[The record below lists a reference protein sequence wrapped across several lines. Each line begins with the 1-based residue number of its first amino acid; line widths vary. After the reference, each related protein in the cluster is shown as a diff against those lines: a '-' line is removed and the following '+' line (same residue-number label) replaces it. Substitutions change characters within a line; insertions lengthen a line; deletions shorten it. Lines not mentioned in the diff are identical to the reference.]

1 MRSTTGTAL
10 LLLAALFLLPDTPA
24 QAAQTAP
31 DAERFTIRLGAAEAT
46 PAAGRWTPPSD
57 ADAAFLVQLHKIPDP
72 DAVARWR
79 ARGVELLRYAGGNA
93 YVVRAPGEGRDLL
106 ASSPAVRATLA
117 LEPAMK
123 RSPAFDRDPAL
134 AARARRGEPL
144 ALDLRFFPH
153 VSFDRARTLL
163 ASLGV
168 DAEQERYGYGRSIVA
183 HATWP
188 ELLRLLES
196 DDVAWIDP
204 LPPPAGPANRNAGER
219 ARVDR
224 VLDRPGFRG
233 ADGSG
238 VHIGI
243 WDWFTTGSGHT
254 DLEGRVDRTG
264 MRPRNESLHGLW
276 VSGTAAGAGLVDP
289 KGRGMAPAA
298 SLHWYSWSSDIWS
311 RIAAAR
317 ADDGVRITNHSWT
330 LHPGWRSAWDADPPH
345 FVWSGDRWAFGYYH
359 AMTADADELAR
370 STDVLLVMAAGNDRE
385 LSFLGPHTHGTMVR
399 GDEGV
404 LSEDGVDHEDLH
416 PLNPRHA
423 SIVGPAIGKN
433 VLTVGATTK
442 DDEMSWFSSW
452 GPTADG
458 RVKPDLV
465 AVGVDVTTT
474 TVGDGYATNWGT
486 SLAAPVVSGI
496 AALLADY
503 YARSH
508 GAEPSA
514 LTLKGLLIHA
524 ARDLGR
530 PGPDY
535 VYGHGMVDAQ
545 LAARVLRAA
554 DRGEAGLASV
564 LVERRLSHGQKR
576 RLFFDV
582 PPGAR
587 ELEATL
593 VWHDAPGERLVND
606 LDLWLVSPSREVFRP
621 FVLDPERPLQAARRG
636 VNRIDNV
643 ERARVDDPEPGRW
656 WVFVQ
661 ATRVP
666 MGPQSYSLIVSAG
679 DGNRPPEKHT
689 EGACGITRF
698 YATDEG
704 PGSPSLS
711 RPQDVFRHGDPFY
724 LTTRFYVPDNADYG
738 DFYGS
743 IHVTWTVED
752 GSGEVILR
760 EGVSTTRRYILPR
773 EWGSFF
779 TEQRYRIPRELPAGA
794 YVGRTVVRM
803 HNGAEAAAE
812 FPFRIAA
819 D

>member
-1 MRSTTGTAL
+1 MRGPTGTLLLFTAL
-10 LLLAALFLLPDTPA
+10 LFLPSSPTQGAQPTPE
-24 QAAQTAP
+24 
-31 DAERFTIRLGAAEAT
+31 AEGFTLRLGAAETT

-57 ADAAFLVQLHKIPDP
+57 TDAPFLVQLHELPDD

-79 ARGVELLRYAGGNA
+79 ARGVELLRYAGANA
-93 YVVRAPGEGRDLL
+93 YVVRASGEGREALVE
-106 ASSPAVRATLA
+106 SPTVRAALA
-117 LEPAMK
+117 LEPEMK
-123 RSPAFDRDPAL
+123 RSSAFDRDPAL
-134 AARARRGEPL
+134 AARSRRGERL

-153 VSFDRARTLL
+153 VSFERARTLL
-163 ASLGV
+163 ASVG
-168 DAEQERYGYGRSIVA
+168 AQTGQERYGYGRAIVA
-183 HATWP
+183 RATWP

-196 DDVAWIDP
+196 DDVAWADP

-219 ARVDR
+219 ARVDM

-238 VHIGI
+238 ARLGI
-243 WDWFTTGSGHT
+243 WDWFATGIGHT
-254 DLEGRVDRTG
+254 DLDGRVDRTG
-264 MRPRNESLHGLW
+264 MRPRDESLHGLW
-276 VSGTAAGAGLVDP
+276 VSGTAAAAGLIDP

-298 SLHWYSWSSDIWS
+298 SLYWYSWSTDLWS

-330 LHPGWRSAWDADPPH
+330 LHPGWRSAWDAHPPH

-359 AMTADADELAR
+359 AMTGDADELAR
-370 STDVLLVMAAGNDRE
+370 DADVLLVMAAGNDRE
-385 LSFLGPHTHGTMVR
+385 LSFLGPHAHGTIER
-399 GDEGV
+399 GEAGV
-404 LSEDGVDHEDLH
+404 LLDDGVYHEDVH
-416 PLNPRHA
+416 PLNPEHA

-452 GPTADG
+452 GPTEDG

-465 AVGVDVTTT
+465 AVGVDVLTTT
-474 TVGDGYATNWGT
+474 TGDRYATNWGT
-486 SLAAPVVSGI
+486 SLAAPVVSGS

-503 YARSH
+503 YRRLE
-508 GAEPSA
+508 GEEPSA

-545 LAARVLRAA
+545 LAARVVRAA
-554 DRGEAGLASV
+554 DRGETRLASL
-564 LVERRLSHGQKR
+564 LVERRLAHGQKR
-576 RLFFDV
+576 RVFFDV

-587 ELEATL
+587 ELRATL
-593 VWHDAPGERLVND
+593 VWPDAPGERLVND
-606 LDLWLVSPSREVFRP
+606 LDLWLVSPSRQGFRP
-621 FVLDPERPLQAARRG
+621 FVLDPERPREAARRG

-643 ERARVDDPEPGRW
+643 ESARVEDPEPGRW
-656 WVFVQ
+656 WVFVR

-666 MGPQSYSLIVSAG
+666 MGPQTYSLIVSAG
-679 DGNRPPEKHT
+679 DGNLAPEQHT

-698 YATDEG
+698 YATDQG
-704 PGSPSLS
+704 PESPTVSS
-711 RPQDVFRHGDPFY
+711 PKDVFRHGDPFF
-724 LTTRFYVPDNADYG
+724 LTTRFYVPDNADFG

-743 IHVTWTVED
+743 IHVTWTVEN
-752 GSGEVILR
+752 SRGEVILR
-760 EGVSTTRRYILPR
+760 EAVSTTRRHVLAR

-779 TEQRYRIPRELPAGA
+779 TEQRYRIPRELPAGP
-794 YVGRTVVRM
+794 YVARTEVRM
-803 HNGAEAAAE
+803 HNGADATAE
-812 FPFRIAA
+812 YGFRVAA